1 VGTDHSEGSARIV
14 FVGEY
19 DRSVDGNGRLALPAP
34 FRDELG
40 DRCYVTTDP
49 GGFVAITT
57 VTNFEADATTLLEEV
72 RNGLLPES
80 ALRNFGVNS
89 SIVAIDKQ
97 GRITLDEGMRRHAG
111 ITSGSQAILAGA
123 LSKLEVWRPSRYGTV
138 RGEDAV
144 QQPARVWMDE
154 ATR

>member
-1 VGTDHSEGSARIV
+1 M

-19 DRSVDGNGRLALPAP
+19 DRSVDGNGRLALPST
-34 FRDELG
+34 FRDILG

-57 VTNFEADATTLLEEV
+57 VANFETDAATLLEEV
-72 RNGLLPES
+72 RTGIRPES

-89 SIVAIDKQ
+89 SIAAVDKQ
-97 GRITLDEGMRRHAG
+97 GRITLDEASRRHAG
-111 ITSGSQAILAGA
+111 IRPGSQAMLAGA
-123 LSKLEVWRPSRYGTV
+123 INKLEVWRPSRYATI

-144 QQPARVWMDE
+144 VEPSRVWPDE
-154 ATR
+154 GDDQ

>member
-1 VGTDHSEGSARIV
+1 V

-19 DRSVDGNGRLALPAP
+19 DRSVDGNGRLALPST

-57 VTNFEADATTLLEEV
+57 VDNFESEAATLLEEV
-72 RNGLLPES
+72 RNGAAPES

-89 SIVAIDKQ
+89 SIAAIDKQ
-97 GRITLDEGMRRHAG
+97 GRITLDEQTRKHAG
-111 ITSGSQAILAGA
+111 IRPGSQAMLAGA
-123 LSKLEVWRPSRYGTV
+123 INKLEVWRPSRYATI

-144 QQPARVWMDE
+144 VQPSRIWSDE
-154 ATR
+154 EVDA

>member
-1 VGTDHSEGSARIV
+1 M

-19 DRSVDGNGRLALPAP
+19 DRSVDGNGRLALPSA

-40 DRCYVTTDP
+40 ERCYVTTDP

-57 VTNFEADATTLLEEV
+57 VENFESDAATLLEEV

-89 SIVAIDKQ
+89 SIVSIDKQ
-97 GRITLDEGMRRHAG
+97 GRITLDEATRGHAG
-111 ITSGSQAILAGA
+111 IRSGGQAILAGA

-144 QQPARVWMDE
+144 VQPPRVWADE
-154 ATR
+154 EDA

>member
-1 VGTDHSEGSARIV
+1 M

-19 DRSVDGNGRLALPAP
+19 DRSVDGNGRLALPST

-57 VTNFEADATTLLEEV
+57 VDNFESDAATLMEEV

-89 SIVAIDKQ
+89 AIASIDKQ
-97 GRITLDEGMRRHAG
+97 GRITLDEATRDHAG
-111 ITSGSQAILAGA
+111 IRAGSQAILAGA

-144 QQPARVWMDE
+144 VQPSRVWADE
-154 ATR
+154 DATDDEVET

>member
-1 VGTDHSEGSARIV
+1 M

-19 DRSVDGNGRLALPAP
+19 DRSVDGNGRLALPST
-34 FRDELG
+34 FRDILG

-57 VTNFEADATTLLEEV
+57 VANFEADAATLLEEV
-72 RNGLLPES
+72 RNGVRPES

-89 SIVAIDKQ
+89 SIAAIDKQ
-97 GRITLDEGMRRHAG
+97 GRITLDEASRKHAG
-111 ITSGSQAILAGA
+111 IQPGSQAMLAGA
-123 LSKLEVWRPSRYGTV
+123 ISKLEVWRPSRYATI

-144 QQPARVWMDE
+144 VEPSRVWADE
-154 ATR
+154 EDDA

>member
-1 VGTDHSEGSARIV
+1 M

-19 DRSVDGNGRLALPAP
+19 DRSVDGNGRLALPST
-34 FRDELG
+34 FRDILG

-57 VTNFEADATTLLEEV
+57 VANFEADAATLLEEV
-72 RNGLLPES
+72 RNGDRPES

-89 SIVAIDKQ
+89 SIAAIDKQ
-97 GRITLDEGMRRHAG
+97 GRITLDEASRKHAG
-111 ITSGSQAILAGA
+111 IQPGSQAMLAGA
-123 LSKLEVWRPSRYGTV
+123 ISKLEVWRPSRYATI

-144 QQPARVWMDE
+144 VEPSRVWADE
-154 ATR
+154 EDDA